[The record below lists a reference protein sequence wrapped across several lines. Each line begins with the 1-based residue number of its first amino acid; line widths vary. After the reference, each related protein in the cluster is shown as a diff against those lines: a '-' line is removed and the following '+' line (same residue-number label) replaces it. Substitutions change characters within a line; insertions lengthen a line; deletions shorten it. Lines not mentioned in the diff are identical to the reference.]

1 MRALPRLLP
10 LALLAWIAL
19 PMGEAAA
26 QFGRGSASRVPR
38 DAGGSTTTRP
48 PPPALPGL
56 QTRRAPEPI
65 PADPTQV
72 LSPNAAL
79 FDAINRGDLPAARDA
94 VARGADLESRNVLGL
109 TPTDAAVD
117 QGRNEIM
124 FYLLSVRGGTRVAG
138 PPAEDAPAGAA
149 KPGRRGGAPT
159 PTGPRPAAAEID
171 RSVPMPAPTVRNPRL
186 WAGDGGAA
194 QPEIGFLGFDA
205 GRPAGAVVPVSAPP
219 RPAPA
224 KRGRG

>member
-1 MRALPRLLP
+1 MRALTKLLP
-10 LALLAWIAL
+10 LALLAWTAL

-26 QFGRGSASRVPR
+26 QFGRGSTTSRVPR
-38 DAGGSTTTRP
+38 DMGTATRP

-56 QTRRAPEPI
+56 QNRRAPDPI

-94 VARGADLESRNVLGL
+94 VARGADLDARNVLGL

-138 PPAEDAPAGAA
+138 PPDETPAAPAKAGKRGAA
-149 KPGRRGGAPT
+149 AAAAA
-159 PTGPRPAAAEID
+159 RPAAGEVD
-171 RSVPMPAPTVRNPRL
+171 RTMPMPAPTVRNARL

-194 QPEIGFLGFDA
+194 QPDIGFLGFDA
-205 GRPAGAVVPVSAPP
+205 GRPAGAVAPASAAP

-224 KRGRG
+224 RRGRG

>member
-1 MRALPRLLP
+1 MRALTRLTM

-26 QFGRGSASRVPR
+26 QFGRGSTTSRVPR
-38 DAGGSTTTRP
+38 DTGTAVRP

-56 QTRRAPEPI
+56 QNRRAPEPI

-124 FYLLSVRGGTRVAG
+124 FYLLSVRGGTRVGG
-138 PPAEDAPAGAA
+138 PPPEAAPAAA
-149 KPGRRGGAPT
+149 KPGKRGAAA
-159 PTGPRPAAAEID
+159 GPRPAAGEID
-171 RSVPMPAPTVRNPRL
+171 RNVPMPAPTVRNVRL
-186 WAGDGGAA
+186 WAGDGGA
-194 QPEIGFLGFDA
+194 PVPDIGFLGFDA
-205 GRPAGAVVPVSAPP
+205 GRPAGAEPP
-219 RPAPA
+219 ASTGR
-224 KRGRG
+224 RGGRG